1 MLDLMTPQDLKY
13 VVCTTP
19 PRFCGGF
26 NAKCG
31 NTHHYRSRMEL
42 CNPILTLL
50 DHNVVTSCLKKYSF
64 FQEILYKIL
73 LKVRVACLEIQA
85 KSSKYM
91 HFRSSSHEYWKIH
104 DS

>member
-1 MLDLMTPQDLKY
+1 MTPQDLKY
-13 VVCTTP
+13 VVCTTL

-50 DHNVVTSCLKKYSF
+50 GHNVVTSCLKKYT
-64 FQEILYKIL
+64 FQ
-73 LKVRVACLEIQA
+73 C
-85 KSSKYM
+85 SKPV
-91 HFRSSSHEYWKIH
+91 HKPLVSLASTEEDERK
-104 DS
+104 

>member
-1 MLDLMTPQDLKY
+1 MNVLDLMTPQDLKY

-31 NTHHYRSRMEL
+31 ITHHYRSRMEL

-50 DHNVVTSCLKKYSF
+50 GHDVVTSCLKKYSF
-64 FQEILYKIL
+64 FKRYYMKYTANAYRRTTDKLMFKSVIST
-73 LKVRVACLEIQA
+73 VRWIR
-85 KSSKYM
+85 K
-91 HFRSSSHEYWKIH
+91 
-104 DS
+104 